1 MSEEKWKQLALE
13 IHEKYP
19 NSELFERYGE
29 EGEECWICD
38 EEITPKQVV
47 TTLFGDAAHK
57 HHFGKEEEE

>member
-1 MSEEKWKQLALE
+1 ME